1 MRLWSVFRKSLREQL
16 RELWL
21 VFLVIALGPFF
32 VILFSLVFGG
42 GAWVS
47 KIIVVNHDRGRDG
60 AGAIAALEHLRSST
74 GAPAFKVFREAE
86 VGRAERM
93 LVKGTAHALLVIPP
107 DFSASL
113 DAARA
118 GRTTPR
124 STVIYSGDLANMNY
138 MVAVVQ
144 ALNCVAA
151 YVGEAI
157 GNPGP
162 FDMVERP
169 LGGTGGKSDLDLALP
184 GLFVFSLILLIFPT
198 AMALAREND
207 TGSLRRLQL
216 TRMTAFDLLGGLSM
230 VQVLIGAAAVLL
242 TFGTAYALG
251 FRSQGPL
258 WVAMVVSVIASF
270 SIIGVGLLTA
280 CFSRSV
286 TEAFILGNFPMMLL
300 MFFSGAMLPI
310 PKVVVCTIGGVSV
323 GLWDWLPTT
332 HAVSVMNKVLG
343 IGVGLDQ
350 VVYEIVMLTL
360 LSGLYFAAGVWLFKR
375 RRMVAA

>member
-1 MRLWSVFRKSLREQL
+1 MRLWAVFRKSLREQL

-42 GAWVS
+42 GAWTY
-47 KIIVVNHDRGRDG
+47 KLIVVNQDHGPSG
-60 AGAIAALEHLRSST
+60 AGAIAALEDLRT
-74 GAPAFKVFREAE
+74 GRGGPALQVFREID
-86 VGRAERM
+86 VDRAERM
-93 LVKGTAHALLVIPP
+93 LIKGSANALVVIPEN
-107 DFSASL
+107 FSASL

-118 GRTTPR
+118 DRATPR

-144 ALNCVAA
+144 ALNCLAA
-151 YVGEAI
+151 YVGEAT
-157 GNPGP
+157 GDPGP

-207 TGSLRRLQL
+207 TGTLRRLQL
-216 TRMTAFDLLGGLSM
+216 TRMTAFDLLGGLAM

-242 TFGTAYALG
+242 TFGTAYAMG

-258 WVAMVVSVIASF
+258 WVAMAVSVIASF

-300 MFFSGAMLPI
+300 MFFSGAMLPLPRVI
-310 PKVVVCTIGGVSV
+310 VFTVGGVSI

-350 VVYEIVMLTL
+350 VVYELVMLTL
-360 LSGLYFAAGVWLFKR
+360 LSALYFAAGVWLFKR